1 MDPKTKAVKDACV
14 DLLKGGQRQMRYR
27 LKMKY
32 FNGLSK
38 NQVRKTSP
46 VSSMTDEQW
55 LELVNMWSKSEHK
68 VSLAACYSLKISS
81 CNTCH

>member
-1 MDPKTKAVKDACV
+1 MDTKTKAVQDACV

-32 FNGLSK
+32 FNGLSQ

-46 VSSMTDEQW
+46 VGSMNDEQW

-68 VSLAACYSLKISS
+68 VSLAACYSFKISS
-81 CNTCH
+81 FNT